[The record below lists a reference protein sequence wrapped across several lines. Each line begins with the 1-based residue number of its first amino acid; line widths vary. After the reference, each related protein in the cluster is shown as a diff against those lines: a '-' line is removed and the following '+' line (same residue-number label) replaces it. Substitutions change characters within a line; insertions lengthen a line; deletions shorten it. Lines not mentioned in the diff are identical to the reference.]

1 MKYCINYAKDFRFMD
16 EVDEIILNH
25 YSGSDFVIEF
35 VPKLVKENKS
45 QRIIVNLLDIK
56 TDKISEP
63 IIYIAKLIHDGY
75 NMAAIILDKKE
86 IIDMCKENNVP
97 FFFSKHATNLETAY
111 SMAEMG
117 VSDVYVV
124 EELGF
129 RIKDL
134 KYLKDKYNIKIRVF
148 PNIAQS
154 AKNSIIKPMERFW
167 IRPEDTELYEPYVD
181 VFELLSG
188 EDTSRLSVV
197 YEIYKQRQWLGTIND
212 LILDFQ
218 EPIVPNT
225 GISPHFGDMRLNC
238 GKRCHL
244 GRCNICTQ
252 MISFAEAFDNAGL
265 EIVKKRYKPEY
276 TEEDY
281 EKAKELYKK
290 IKERKEN
297 EPRSDQESDNNE
309 PEPIEQNSL

>member
-1 MKYCINYAKDFRFMD
+1 MQYAINYAKDFRHF
-16 EVDEIILNH
+16 DEINEVILNH
-25 YSGSDFVIEF
+25 YSGSDFVMEF

-45 QRIIVNLLDIK
+45 QRIIVNLLDVEEE
-56 TDKISEP
+56 KILEP

-75 NMAAIILDKKE
+75 NMAVIILDKE
-86 IIDMCKENNVP
+86 DIINHCKENNVP
-97 FFFSKHATNLETAY
+97 FFFSKHASNLETAF

-117 VSDVYVV
+117 VSDIYVV

-129 RIKDL
+129 RMKDL
-134 KYLKDKYNIKIRVF
+134 KYLKDKYHVKIRVF

-154 AKNSIIKPMERFW
+154 AKNSVIKPMERFW

-188 EDTSRLSVV
+188 QDTSRLSVV
-197 YEIYKQRQWLGTIND
+197 YEIYRQRQWLGNIND

-244 GRCNICTQ
+244 DRCHICSQ
-252 MISFAEAFDNAGL
+252 MILFAEAFDEAGL
-265 EIVKKRYKPEY
+265 QIVKKRYRPEY

-281 EKAKELYKK
+281 EKVKELYKK
-290 IKERKEN
+290 LEEREKN
-297 EPRSDQESDNNE
+297 ESGTDQETNDTESSTTE
-309 PEPIEQNSL
+309 